1 MTTRRMAPP
10 TKTPDPHAQ
19 MLFPPVE
26 LASCVAF
33 AIVRDTRGRALRCAD
48 RLNYF
53 PASPL
58 VTVTVVLDGQLH
70 MENTLCDLEIL
81 SASEPLPEVFVS
93 PPQPGPSVS
102 WRPGAVRAVAIGFFP
117 DAWRRLGGALDGTE
131 LPSELASP
139 VEAFEGAKD
148 MAAGWADCCALLRK
162 VWHDANSDLTLP
174 QWSGSTQLT
183 DWVRHVLVQSAM
195 GGPGRSIRAI
205 ERRLKRWT
213 GHSRQ
218 ALEFFAQVD
227 HLHGLARQAKNQTA
241 AEIAYDGAYSDQA
254 HMGRAVKRATGF
266 SPVSLNK
273 LIETE
278 EPFWCYRLLGER
290 F

>member
-1 MTTRRMAPP
+1 MA
-10 TKTPDPHAQ
+10 PHAQ
-19 MLFPPVE
+19 ILFPPLE
-26 LASCVAF
+26 LASCFAF
-33 AIVRDTRGRALRCAD
+33 AIVRDTRGRRLNPTD

-58 VTVTVVLDGQLH
+58 VTLTIVLDGQIH
-70 MENTLCDLEIL
+70 MANALCDFDALRF
-81 SASEPLPEVFVS
+81 SDPRPRVFVS
-93 PPQPGPSVS
+93 LPQPGPIVS
-102 WRPGAVRAVAIGFFP
+102 WSPGAVRAVAIGFFP
-117 DAWRRLGGALDGTE
+117 DAWHKMGGALDNTD
-131 LPSELASP
+131 LPGA
-139 VEAFEGAKD
+139 VEAAAEAFHLAKD
-148 MAAGWADCCALLRK
+148 ADAGWTNFCRLLTE
-162 VWHDANSDLTLP
+162 VWTESKGDASVP
-174 QWSGSTQLT
+174 QWRGGARLT
-183 DWVRHVLVQSAM
+183 DWVRHILLQSAM
-195 GGPGRSIRAI
+195 SGPGRSVRAI

-227 HLHGLARQAKNQTA
+227 HLHGLARHAKNQTA

-266 SPVSLNK
+266 SPVRLNR

-278 EPFWCYRLLGER
+278 EAFWCYRLLSER

>member
-1 MTTRRMAPP
+1 MAPS
-10 TKTPDPHAQ
+10 TKRPDPHAQ
-19 MLFPPVE
+19 ILFPPMA

-33 AIVRDTRGRALRCAD
+33 AIVRDTRGLMLSGAD

-58 VTVTVVLDGQLH
+58 ITLTVVLNGQIH
-70 MENTLCDLEIL
+70 MSNALCDLQTL
-81 SASEPLPEVFVS
+81 SESDPLPRVFVS
-93 PPQPGPSVS
+93 PPQPGPIVS
-102 WRPGAVRAVAIGFFP
+102 WSPGAVRAVTIGFFP
-117 DAWRRLGGALDGTE
+117 NAWRKLGGALNKTD
-131 LPSELASP
+131 LPRAI
-139 VEAFEGAKD
+139 GAAAD
-148 MAAGWADCCALLRK
+148 AVHSAEDLYAGWTSFCRLLTE
-162 VWHDANSDLTLP
+162 VWKEAKTDVSLP
-174 QWSGSTQLT
+174 QWRGGARLT
-183 DWVRHVLVQSAM
+183 DWVRHVVLQSAM
-195 GGPGRSIRAI
+195 SGPGRSARAI

-218 ALEFFAQVD
+218 SLEFFAQVD
-227 HLHGLARQAKNQTA
+227 HLHGLVHQAKNQTA

-266 SPVSLNK
+266 SPVKLNK

-278 EPFWCYRLLGER
+278 EAFWCYRLLGER